1 MHRVALLGL
10 DYNTRKG
17 LKSIGKTSSESKMR
31 WMKDNYKR
39 YQVQFRVNDDAD
51 LISFIDQHK
60 EMYGTTEIFRI
71 AVDRLKNEGLK

>member
-1 MHRVALLGL
+1 
-10 DYNTRKG
+10 
-17 LKSIGKTSSESKMR
+17 MR

-39 YQVQFRVNDDAD
+39 YQVQFRVDDDAD

-71 AVDRLKNEGLK
+71 AVDKLKNEGLK